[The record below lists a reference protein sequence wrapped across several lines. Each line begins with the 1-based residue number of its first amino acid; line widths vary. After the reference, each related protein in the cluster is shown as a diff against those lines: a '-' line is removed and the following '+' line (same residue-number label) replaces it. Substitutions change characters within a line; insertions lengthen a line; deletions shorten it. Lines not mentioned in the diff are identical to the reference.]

1 MLSAVAGAG
10 DKCDGQQG
18 EEPSHH
24 VIDTRATARG
34 QSHASKNVAIDSAAL

>member
-1 MLSAVAGAG
+1 MPSVVAGAG
-10 DKCDGQQG
+10 DKCEGQRG
-18 EEPSHH
+18 EEPSRH